1 MYSMSKLENFTC
13 DTVGDIILSWIRLR
27 SCPHTSHDVLA
38 HNRVT
43 VCSQSPYDHTNILA
57 AAVSLSATCHLSWVL
72 EEARARVRTHWRASV
87 SCLVLGTAGLR
98 GPGPGLTHGPG
109 HNAPPDP
116 LLPPTPAPCP
126 LKVSAKFCGTQKSE
140 KAQNIPF

>member
-1 MYSMSKLENFTC
+1 MSKLENTTC
-13 DTVGDIILSWIRLR
+13 DTVGDIILSWIR
-27 SCPHTSHDVLA
+27 SCPHTLHDVLA

-43 VCSQSPYDHTNILA
+43 VCSQSPYDHTNILV
-57 AAVSLSATCHLSWVL
+57 AAVSLSATCHLSWVLEL

-87 SCLVLGTAGLR
+87 SCLVLGTARLR

-116 LLPPTPAPCP
+116 LLPPTPAH
-126 LKVSAKFCGTQKSE
+126 
-140 KAQNIPF
+140 

>member
-1 MYSMSKLENFTC
+1 MSKLENTTC
-13 DTVGDIILSWIRLR
+13 DTVGDIILSWIR
-27 SCPHTSHDVLA
+27 SCPHTLHDVLA

-43 VCSQSPYDHTNILA
+43 VCSQSPYDHTNILV

-87 SCLVLGTAGLR
+87 SCLVLGTARLR

-116 LLPPTPAPCP
+116 LLPPPLPPAH
-126 LKVSAKFCGTQKSE
+126 
-140 KAQNIPF
+140 